1 MGDCCTIFDN
11 WQAAR
16 AAEEA
21 RDYVTAA
28 RCYRICDVVY
38 ECGELNYYDNDL
50 AYMARRAGTKYRK
63 MLRKLRKD
71 VARAIWDEAKDFYNS
86 MDPESDNYNPTYF
99 FFDYLDFVLEQT
111 EIILKG
117 LKERQSRS

>member
-1 MGDCCTIFDN
+1 MLP
-11 WQAAR
+11 
-16 AAEEA
+16 
-21 RDYVTAA
+21 YM
-28 RCYRICDVVY
+28 RCGIRMWRT
-38 ECGELNYYDNDL
+38 ELLRQRFGLYG
-50 AYMARRAGTKYRK
+50 ARAGTKYRK

-99 FFDYLDFVLEQT
+99 FFDYRDFVLEQT